1 MFSHFLVDNVPMSTR
16 WAKNTLAKMR
26 AGRARR
32 DYVVASIMNSLSKA
46 DLVSLLTLPAGL
58 DGRSFRTSRRNQY
71 VIDVY
76 GTPFR
81 VTKANGQPIYRLTA
95 LEGDT
100 TLFVTVSVE

>member
-1 MFSHFLVDNVPMSTR
+1 MSTR
-16 WAKNTLAKMR
+16 WAKNSSAKIR

-46 DLVSLLTLPAGL
+46 DLVSLLVEPVGL
-58 DGRSFRTSRRNQY
+58 DGEPFDFRTSKRNQY

-81 VTKANGQPIYRLTA
+81 VAKANGQPVYRLTA
-95 LEGDT
+95 LKGDT
-100 TLFVTVSVE
+100 TLFATVSVE